1 MSIQKFHRQALIAAN
16 ITPQYL
22 QKISDCLLITSPLF
36 SDKTDWSKLENDTFV
51 SVSVFWISSQG
62 FPFEISNEARLMFI
76 FIGEADKN
84 TTQLHSN
91 LPLTVSDFSSKISPI
106 VLSIGGRGSYRKL
119 LSNVNK
125 NLAKKLLLAANDIA
139 ALFAFKPNNKDY
151 LAARSHDLFDRGM
164 LRTDEQRF
172 TFISLHSLLTENQKH
187 SGVDISKLETRLI
200 LENETYI
207 DVAFDFTETL
217 GQQSPINIIIGPNGA
232 GKTRLILAIARNSL
246 THKLKLTPSN
256 HNSGEKSPNSVPMQ
270 VYTYEKS
277 IWRSISRKGIS
288 VSSLEISNSNWKNL
302 TDVILKIAR
311 TSSENGFDLKALSQI
326 LSKIIYIEDVYL
338 PAHPNSG
345 STTPIERYDTIPLSE
360 LIENCSAELISLID
374 IRHPPVMYSEYKGF
388 YHLSSGQKS
397 LFCFSAALFQKTS
410 RGSLLLIDEPE
421 NHLHPQFIT
430 LLMQTLASTLI
441 AKEAKAIVV
450 THSPYIVRESE
461 KTSVSVLKKSADG
474 LQEIYRPSLQTLGAD
489 ISLISDYVFEDID
502 IRKGYE
508 EKIDEFVESPDI
520 TGSSNQLD
528 LLRRTFGSDAI
539 NYINRRYKGRFD
551 A

>member
-172 TFISLHSLLTENQKH
+172 TFISLHSLLTENKKH

>member
-1 MSIQKFHRQALIAAN
+1 
-16 ITPQYL
+16 
-22 QKISDCLLITSPLF
+22 
-36 SDKTDWSKLENDTFV
+36 
-51 SVSVFWISSQG
+51 
-62 FPFEISNEARLMFI
+62 
-76 FIGEADKN
+76 
-84 TTQLHSN
+84 
-91 LPLTVSDFSSKISPI
+91 
-106 VLSIGGRGSYRKL
+106 